1 MPKVPSHVA
10 LASVCSAQGSELHPS
25 ASPGQR
31 RPLDHKAGKREN
43 AGWGE
48 NIWLIFYLIAS
59 VSWGY
64 WFEIF
69 EAIMFWNLGDFG
81 LILPLAIGL
90 PNPYSGHG
98 IAPGPS

>member
-1 MPKVPSHVA
+1 M
-10 LASVCSAQGSELHPS
+10 LAG
-25 ASPGQR
+25 
-31 RPLDHKAGKREN
+31 GKTY
-43 AGWGE
+43 G
-48 NIWLIFYLIAS
+48 LIFYLIAS